1 MHWQRHHRPQ
11 TGGGGL
17 EFPFTI
23 GGDVESTADGILVV
37 DRAGKV
43 TAFNRIFL
51 ELWRIPESLIATR
64 DDEQLL
70 QYAVDLLLEPDA
82 FLDKVRALYRTPEVS
97 SVDELVFKD
106 GRIFKRYSQP
116 QRIDDTIVGRVWSF
130 RDITDRK
137 QAEEAMRR
145 YQRQWADIIEFLPDA
160 TFVIDNEGT
169 VIAWNRAMEA
179 MSGISKSKM
188 IGKGDFEYSLPFFG
202 YRRPILIDL
211 LFASEEKKTEYYD
224 PVSTVGGNI
233 VAETYA
239 PEAYGGKG
247 AYLWGVAT
255 ALFDEQ
261 GNVTGAIES
270 IRDITERKRAQDE
283 LFNSRQMLRSVLDNI
298 PQRVFWK
305 DRNSAFVG
313 CNKPFVLDCGYKDP
327 SELVGKT
334 SYETASA
341 AMADLY
347 SDDDREVM
355 ESGRP
360 KLNYEEA
367 QIRPDGSQAWLITSK
382 VPMYDQEGQVIG
394 VLGTYSDITER
405 KMAEDALRESEER
418 FSKFFRASP
427 VGTSISRLSDGQFV
441 DVNDAFLGFLAIH
454 ARRSSVTSALE
465 LGMWVDPGNRAKM
478 VGILQE
484 HGRIRDFE
492 RQGVRKSG
500 EIIDVL
506 SFGR

>member
-1 MHWQRHHRPQ
+1 MLQ
-11 TGGGGL
+11 
-17 EFPFTI
+17 FAI
-23 GGDVESTADGILVV
+23 G
-37 DRAGKV
+37 
-43 TAFNRIFL
+43 
-51 ELWRIPESLIATR
+51 
-64 DDEQLL
+64 
-70 QYAVDLLLEPDA
+70 LLLEPDA

-211 LFASEEKKTEYYD
+211 LFASEEKKTEHYD

-283 LFNSRQMLRSVLDNI
+283 LFQLASDAPVSPGQH
-298 PQRVFWK
+298 P
-305 DRNSAFVG
+305 
-313 CNKPFVLDCGYKDP
+313 
-327 SELVGKT
+327 
-334 SYETASA
+334 TA
-341 AMADLY
+341 
-347 SDDDREVM
+347 
-355 ESGRP
+355 
-360 KLNYEEA
+360 
-367 QIRPDGSQAWLITSK
+367 
-382 VPMYDQEGQVIG
+382 G
-394 VLGTYSDITER
+394 VLEG
-405 KMAEDALRESEER
+405 
-418 FSKFFRASP
+418 
-427 VGTSISRLSDGQFV
+427 SRLG
-441 DVNDAFLGFLAIH
+441 LC
-454 ARRSSVTSALE
+454 R
-465 LGMWVDPGNRAKM
+465 
-478 VGILQE
+478 LQQTL
-484 HGRIRDFE
+484 RPRL
-492 RQGVRKSG
+492 R
-500 EIIDVL
+500 L
-506 SFGR
+506 